1 MRLPSLRLLCALIA
15 VVGLSACSAPAHRDD
30 PSRAAGPAAQQSP
43 TPAIQ
48 VKRDLAYASGG
59 PEFTLDIAYPAE
71 PATPR
76 PLLVYVPANSFG
88 IDFSYSSTMYWKGS
102 YADLIQ
108 EAAAKGYVAAAINHR
123 RINILFLKGSA
134 YPLGAL
140 VDDLRSALAWLA
152 AHAADYGIDPAR
164 IAVLGWSSGGHL
176 ALAASYGMPGE
187 SMTAWTAAPGFP
199 AIKAVVCSSGVPDDG
214 AFMAEY
220 LKNPA
225 AFQVTPYPEIVSML
239 RDLYG
244 GDYPERRAAYEAGTP
259 IRFVRPACP
268 PTFLL
273 HGGLDKSLDPKY
285 AVALDEALSKA
296 GVRHSLRIFPHA
308 AHRSFLLEN
317 EVWDFLSAELK
328 P

>member
-1 MRLPSLRLLCALIA
+1 MRLPSLRLLCALMSILD
-15 VVGLSACSAPAHRDD
+15 LSVPRL
-30 PSRAAGPAAQQSP
+30 AAQQSP

-71 PATPR
+71 PATPH
-76 PLLVYVPANSFG
+76 PLLVYVPANDYG
-88 IDFSYSSTMYWKGS
+88 IDFSYSNTLHWKGN
-102 YADLIQ
+102 YTDLILQ

-123 RINILFLKGSA
+123 RADILFLKGSA

-140 VDDLRSALAWLA
+140 VDDIRSALAWLA

-164 IAVLGWSSGGHL
+164 IAVLGNSSGGHL

-199 AIKAVVCSSGVPDDG
+199 AIKAVVCSSGVPDDV

-220 LKNPA
+220 LTNPA
-225 AFQVTPYPEIVSML
+225 AFQVTPYPYIVSML